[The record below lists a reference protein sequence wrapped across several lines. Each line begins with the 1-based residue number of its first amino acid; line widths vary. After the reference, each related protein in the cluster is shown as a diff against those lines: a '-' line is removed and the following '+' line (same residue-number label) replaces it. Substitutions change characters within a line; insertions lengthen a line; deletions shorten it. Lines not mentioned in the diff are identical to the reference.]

1 MAPRLRRIALAVVGL
16 SATMNARSARLLGQP
31 DVRPSRRRLAVAAT
45 ALIAVAG
52 CATNDTPPSSE
63 STAVRNT
70 AALPRSQTHAQ
81 ATVRRSRD
89 TTVDTESPTRPDAK
103 LTPGAAFPVTAA
115 DVCTPGYARSV
126 RNVPAEVKQQAYAEY
141 GIASHPAGAFE
152 VDHLISLELGGSNS
166 IKNLWPESY
175 HTEPWNARVKDA
187 LENRLHQEVCAGKT
201 SLAEA
206 QHEIATDWIAAYK
219 SHFHRDAP
227 LPHRARAESPARRR
241 R

>member
-1 MAPRLRRIALAVVGL
+1 MTTRP
-16 SATMNARSARLLGQP
+16 RSARLLGQP
-31 DVRPSRRRLAVAAT
+31 HVTPSRRRLAAVAI
-45 ALIAVAG
+45 ALIAAAG
-52 CATNDTPPSSE
+52 CAANDIPPSSE
-63 STAVRNT
+63 STSVRDAAVPASRVQ
-70 AALPRSQTHAQ
+70 ARAQ
-81 ATVRRSRD
+81 ATVRHARD
-89 TTVDTESPTRPDAK
+89 TSVDMVSPTRPGAR
-103 LTPGAAFPVTAA
+103 LTPGATFPVTAA
-115 DVCTPGYARSV
+115 DVCTPGYSRSV

-201 SLAEA
+201 SLAQA

-227 LPHRARAESPARRR
+227 LPHRARAAPPSRRR
-241 R
+241 